1 MQRVSLSE
9 NARQLHRHM
18 SMITRET
25 SRTRAPIRRVYGAC
39 LAQHKV
45 KERKIQAA
53 HRPRFENAIIR
64 NHVNRHLLMGWTAE
78 QIAGRLRI
86 AHPQDASVSKASTDS
101 LTTQMFGVTKT
112 SSRCFPGYCSP
123 ILDPFRMLVF
133 LVDLH
138 IQ

>member
-39 LAQHKV
+39 PAQHKV

-78 QIAGRLRI
+78 QIAFALRQ
-86 AHPQDASVSKASTDS
+86 AASGKPLLRSSGEW
-101 LTTQMFGVTKT
+101 GVTEQT
-112 SSRCFPGYCSP
+112 F
-123 ILDPFRMLVF
+123 
-133 LVDLH
+133 H
-138 IQ
+138 